1 MVLKRTTSKHVST
14 GHWSV
19 STGFALFLALATS
32 ANAACAVEGIV
43 DASAQ
48 STWQAENGNTRTPD
62 GTKDSADKLNPVLQ
76 ALKKE
81 LERSMEKLRKQGS
94 APIYYLAYR
103 VLESDSVD
111 LYGKYGSLDSLV
123 EPETFRSVQV
133 ELRVGDVSFDNT
145 HKHQD
150 EYTRSYVESAS
161 IPVDDDETAIRM
173 ALWRATDRAFK
184 KAQKQYAYMKA
195 RRDLKVKESDDSAD
209 FCLEG
214 KQSFS
219 DELSSFKVDRTA
231 WEERVRRLSAM
242 FNQYPFIHE
251 SSVRFTAGREIRY
264 LATSEGTAIR
274 DFIKSYII
282 NLYAETTA
290 EDGMELFLSERI
302 EAFGDDTLPSEEDVR
317 AHILTMADRLSVLRE
332 APVAEPFS
340 GPAILQGQAAGV
352 FFHEIL
358 GHRLEGHRQK
368 DESEAR
374 TFRSKINEQIMPEFI
389 TVVDDPSIRRLGD
402 SELSGFYRFDD
413 EGVPSKPVVLV
424 NKGVLKSFLMS
435 RSPIKGFPRS
445 NGHGRCDYSNA
456 PVARQGNLM
465 VLADKSKQVP
475 YPRLRQMLIEEAK
488 KQGKEFGLIF
498 SDIAGGSTLTHIGEP
513 QLFELYPLVV
523 TRVYTDGR
531 PDEIIRGVDIV
542 GTPLASL
549 EHIIASADDMETFNG
564 VCGAESGWVP
574 VSASSTSLLL
584 KTLEVQRKAKEDE
597 KPPLLPAPIS
607 EKKDEPAVSTL
618 RADEPVE
625 NEAKRET
632 PKEPK

>member
-1 MVLKRTTSKHVST
+1 MSEKGRIRRKWTLCVPFSFRLIPLALSIKFAILSPAFAEEHSFSPQTSDATTSST
-14 GHWSV
+14 
-19 STGFALFLALATS
+19 TQTAT
-32 ANAACAVEGIV
+32 
-43 DASAQ
+43 
-48 STWQAENGNTRTPD
+48 
-62 GTKDSADKLNPVLQ
+62 DKLTAVLES
-76 ALKKE
+76 LKKE
-81 LERSMEKLRKQGS
+81 LERSMAKLRNQGS
-94 APIYYLAYR
+94 APVYYLAYR

-111 LYGKYGSLDSLV
+111 LYGKYGSIDSLV
-123 EPETFRSVQV
+123 EPERFRSVQV
-133 ELRVGDVSFDNT
+133 ELRVGDPSFDNT

-161 IPVDDDETAIRM
+161 IPLDDDDVSIRM

-195 RRDLKVKESDDSAD
+195 RRDLKVKELDDSAD
-209 FCLEG
+209 FCMEG

-231 WEERVRRLSAM
+231 WEDRVRRLSGV
-242 FNQYPFIHE
+242 FNDYPFIHE

-264 LATSEGTAIR
+264 LVTSEGTAIR

-302 EAFGDDTLPSEEDVR
+302 EAFGDDTLPSEDEVR
-317 AHILTMADRLSVLRE
+317 SRILKMADRLSVLRE
-332 APVAEPFS
+332 APVAEPYA
-340 GPAILQGQAAGV
+340 GPAILQGRAAGV

-374 TFRSKINEQIMPEFI
+374 TFRSKIDVRIMPEFI
-389 TVVDDPSIRRLGD
+389 TVVDDPSIRRLD
-402 SELSGFYRFDD
+402 NTELSGFYRFDD

-424 NKGVLKSFLMS
+424 DKGVLKNFLMA
-435 RSPIKGFPRS
+435 RSPIKGFSKS

-465 VLADKSKQVP
+465 VLADKSKQVS
-475 YPRLRQMLIEEAK
+475 YERLRQMLIEEAK
-488 KQGKEFGLIF
+488 RQGKEFGLIF
-498 SDIAGGSTLTHIGEP
+498 ADIAGGSTLTHIGEP

-584 KTLEVQRKAKEDE
+584 KTLEVQRKPKEDE
-597 KPPLLPAPIS
+597 KPPLLPAPFTEKS
-607 EKKDEPAVSTL
+607 KEKGTTGSQADSKNKTSDTNSKKD
-618 RADEPVE
+618 
-625 NEAKRET
+625 
-632 PKEPK
+632 